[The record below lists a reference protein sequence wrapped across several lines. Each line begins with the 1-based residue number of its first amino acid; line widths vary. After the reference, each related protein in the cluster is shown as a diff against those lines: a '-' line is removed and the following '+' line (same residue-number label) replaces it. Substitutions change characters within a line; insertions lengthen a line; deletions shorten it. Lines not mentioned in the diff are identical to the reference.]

1 MKTKL
6 LSILL
11 LAFLG
16 LKMNAQ
22 NEKCGTMQNLQQM
35 MAQDP
40 TLKARMDSME
50 IKTQEWIKNSETSR
64 MRYFHPQQESPNAK
78 SGNPSTQSLCGYDN
92 TLYLTWAAP
101 TTVAGIV
108 SDNTVWGGDY
118 IRVNN
123 MVAGRIY
130 RISTCAVNTFD
141 TQISVY
147 TAGGGTAV
155 AHNDDWCGSQSEIYF
170 NPLTSGNYDILID
183 EYNCIS
189 NQTSATLEVE
199 LVYIPRPVIT
209 IPVVVHII
217 HFGEPI
223 GTGRNLSVAQIQSQ
237 IDVLNEDFRR
247 LNSDI
252 SITPAAF
259 RGGSDDALVQFCLA
273 QQDESGNATT
283 GIVRYLGSQ
292 AQYSMSDMNL
302 IVKPTTIWDRDSY
315 LNIWAVDL
323 TGGLLGF
330 AQFPGDIYPGDT
342 PYTDGIVIYYNCFGR
357 VGNLNAQYNLGR
369 TATHEV
375 GHWLDLRHIWAD
387 EPACAADDFVADT
400 PLQADNNSGVPTFPL
415 LDACATIYPGAMFYN
430 YMDYCDDNTLTMF
443 TVGQAS
449 RMDAALFGPRLPLQS
464 SIGCQQTTL
473 GMNES
478 GFANSIKLFPNPST
492 GIFTIQLNEKL
503 INSELK
509 VTNSIGQVVLA
520 KQLSKNSEEFNL
532 SEFSNG
538 VYFLIIT
545 SPLGVVSKKLV
556 LDK

>member
-1 MKTKL
+1 MKIKL
-6 LSILL
+6 LSVLL
-11 LAFLG
+11 LAFFG
-16 LKMNAQ
+16 LSLNAQ
-22 NEKCGTMQNLQQM
+22 EKCGTMQNLQQM

-40 TLKARMDSME
+40 TLKAKMDSME

-92 TLYLTWAAP
+92 TLYTTWAAP
-101 TTVAGIV
+101 TTVQGIV
-108 SDNTVWGGDY
+108 SDNQVWGGDY

-147 TAGGGTAV
+147 TAGGGTVV
-155 AHNDDWCGSQSEIYF
+155 AHNDDWCGIQSEIYF

-183 EYNCIS
+183 EYNCVS
-189 NQTSATLEVE
+189 NQTNSTLEVE

-247 LNSDI
+247 MNSDI
-252 SITPAAF
+252 AITPAAF

-283 GIVRYLGSQ
+283 GIVRYLGTQDTISP
-292 AQYSMSDMNL
+292 SDML
-302 IVKPTTIWDRDSY
+302 TSVQPATIWDRDSY
-315 LNIWAVDL
+315 LNIWTVDL
-323 TGGLLGF
+323 TGGLLGY
-330 AQFPGDIYPGDT
+330 ALPPGSPANI
-342 PYTDGIVIYYNCFGR
+342 DGIVIKYNCFGR
-357 VGNLNAQYNLGR
+357 IGNLNPNYNLGR

-375 GHWLDLRHIWAD
+375 GHWLDLIHIWAD
-387 EPACAADDFVADT
+387 EPVCAADDFVADT
-400 PLQADNNSGVPTFPL
+400 PLQAEENYGVPTFPL
-415 LDACATIYPGAMFYN
+415 YDACVGDYPGVMFYN
-430 YMDYCDDNTLTMF
+430 YMDYCNDNTLTMF

-464 SIGCQQTTL
+464 SIGCQQTTV

-509 VTNSIGQVVLA
+509 ITNSIGQVVLA
-520 KQLSKNSEEFNL
+520 KQLSKNSEEINL

>member
-1 MKTKL
+1 MKIKL
-6 LSILL
+6 LSVLL
-11 LAFLG
+11 LAFFG
-16 LKMNAQ
+16 LSLNAQ
-22 NEKCGTMQNLQQM
+22 EKCGTMQNLQQM

-40 TLKARMDSME
+40 TLKAKMDSME

-92 TLYLTWAAP
+92 TLYTTWAAP
-101 TTVAGIV
+101 TTVQGIV

-183 EYNCIS
+183 EYNCVS
-189 NQTSATLEVE
+189 NQTNSTLEVE

-209 IPVVVHII
+209 IPVVVHVF
-217 HFGEPI
+217 HNGEPV
-223 GTGRNLSVAQIQSQ
+223 GTGRNISVAEIQSMLTV
-237 IDVLNEDFRR
+237 INDDFRR

-252 SITPAAF
+252 ISTPAAF

-273 QQDESGNATT
+273 QQDEFGNPTT
-283 GIVRYLGSQ
+283 GIDRYFGSPNYNPYG
-292 AQYSMSDMNL
+292 AFESE
-302 IVKPTTIWDRDSY
+302 KPATIWDRDSY
-315 LNIWAVDL
+315 LNIWSCEFGDG
-323 TGGLLGF
+323 TLGY
-330 AQFPGDIYPGDT
+330 AQFPNT
-342 PYTDGIVIYYNCFGR
+342 LTASTDGVVIDYRYFGT
-357 VGNLNAQYNLGR
+357 VTSLPPYDLGR

-375 GHWLDLRHIWAD
+375 GHWLDLEHIWGV
-387 EPACAADDFVADT
+387 PGCSQDDLVNDT
-400 PLQADNNSGVPTFPL
+400 PLQDVSSGGCPTFPVTT
-415 LDACATIYPGAMFYN
+415 DACSPSYPGIMFYDF
-430 YMDYCDDNTLTMF
+430 MDYSNDFCLTMF

-464 SIGCQQTTL
+464 SIGCQQTTV

-509 VTNSIGQVVLA
+509 ITNSIGQVVLA
-520 KQLSKNSEEFNL
+520 KQLSKNSEEINL